1 MPSRSKS
8 RLRSVTEQNKSD
20 RENIGVM
27 VDTKP
32 NIVIVLREKTFIK
45 QGARFSE
52 LVFSCNENSILG
64 GRFCIYWK
72 RSVFF
77 VTSDHFIAGAFFI
90 IVLNGRQLQQRSGP
104 VGNGECGK
112 SICNQMLFQV
122 TGVWLSGSVRGV
134 GALLT
139 LWNFFFSGA
148 SGASWKTWGGTGR
161 LQERR
166 SFCYCPRSIPRKNTI
181 LERYVAKKQL
191 YSNFFTGFFQ
201 LFKVICF
208 PPALI
213 QQVKPFS
220 NFDIF
225 LLVL

>member
-90 IVLNGRQLQQRSGP
+90 IVLNGRQLQQRGGP

-139 LWNFFFSGA
+139 LWNIFFQELREQVERLEAELEDYKKGVPSVTALAPYRGRTQ
-148 SGASWKTWGGTGR
+148 SWKGM
-161 LQERR
+161 LLI
-166 SFCYCPRSIPRKNTI
+166 SNSIAF
-181 LERYVAKKQL
+181 LDWSL
-191 YSNFFTGFFQ
+191 S
-201 LFKVICF
+201 VI
-208 PPALI
+208 
-213 QQVKPFS
+213 
-220 NFDIF
+220 
-225 LLVL
+225 